1 MSRIGAIVR
10 RLYEEDLRSTTDDSG
25 KTVNAKPNR
34 PNKKKDKL
42 TAFKKALSSR
52 RTAIWAIR
60 IGVVLVVLFIA
71 AESIFQ
77 FNRLASWQTVVMARR
92 ADVNRELQRRQN
104 LIPNLVFAA
113 SKYASYEQEVFKH
126 VSDAREFLSVMR
138 SSPASN
144 SPANSMLEKALS
156 RLIALA
162 EQYPDL
168 KATQSIQ
175 DLIAEAANTEDRIAD
190 VKQEY
195 NKACEVFNQY
205 MSIFPGNFFGWI
217 YRYKVATYIG
227 LEEDAEVPVM
237 NLDMTGQAEG
247 FKGAVEA
254 SAIGQGLAGQ
264 YADTETNLKVSAKNK
279 NLEETEGVKE

>member
-10 RLYEEDLRSTTDDSG
+10 RLYEEDFRSTTDDSG
-25 KTVNAKPNR
+25 KTINAKPNR
-34 PNKKKDKL
+34 PSRKKDKL
-42 TAFKKALSSR
+42 TAFKKALSSQ
-52 RTAIWAIR
+52 RTAVWAIR
-60 IGVVLVVLFIA
+60 IGAVLVVLFIA

-138 SSPASN
+138 ISPASN
-144 SPANSMLEKALS
+144 SPANGMLEKALS

-162 EQYPDL
+162 EEYPDL

-195 NKACEVFNQY
+195 NKACEIYNQY
-205 MSIFPGNFFGWI
+205 ISIFPGNLFAFA
-217 YRYKVATYIG
+217 YRYQQMPYIG
-227 LEEDAEVPVM
+227 LEEEVDVPVM
-237 NLDMTGQAEG
+237 NLEMTGQSQG

-254 SAIGQGLAGQ
+254 PAIGQGLAGQ

-279 NLEETEGVKE
+279 NLKEIEGVKE